1 MLKTLDAA
9 VQTLKLARMLDT
21 SLQNNTKIDDFF
33 EQLATV
39 ERDCFRFARQGF
51 GHVKVLVIEGLSGS
65 GKSTLANRLRV
76 ITGGT
81 ALTEV
86 PIELVGVRHLY
97 SNASVPDAVIAA
109 LEHTFNYIIAHRII
123 HQAATQPADHLVI
136 IEQLYHASCARAVCV
151 NVSNDVDLASLPRSA
166 FEWPLDLPIPHLV
179 MFLTLTTAVR
189 MQRQK
194 VVGRGSSLTE
204 RSNERNIS
212 RDARA
217 QTAYSLV
224 RGPST
229 IALDASLGPD
239 DVLDAVIEACEEFGL
254 YRPPPMGKGGGK
266 RVSMGLYGAF
276 AKS

>member
-9 VQTLKLARMLDT
+9 VQTLKLARMMDAT
-21 SLQNNTKIDDFF
+21 LQHNPKIDDFF
-33 EQLATV
+33 LQLETV

-65 GKSTLANRLRV
+65 GKSTLANRLKV
-76 ITGGT
+76 ITRGT

-86 PIELVGVRHLY
+86 PIELVGVRHLF
-97 SNASVPDAVIAA
+97 SSAGVPEAVIAA
-109 LEHTFNYIIAHRII
+109 LEHTFHYIIAHRLI
-123 HQAATQPADHLVI
+123 HQSATQPADHLVI
-136 IEQLYHASCARAVCV
+136 LEQLYHATCAQAVCA
-151 NVSNDVDLASLPRSA
+151 NVTSDIELSTLPRSA
-166 FEWPLDLPIPHLV
+166 FEWPIDLPVPHLV
-179 MFLTLTTAVR
+179 MFLTLSTAVR

-204 RSNERNIS
+204 RSNERNIA

-224 RGPST
+224 RGPTT
-229 IALDASLGPD
+229 IALDASVGPD
-239 DVLDAVIEACEEFGL
+239 DVLDAAIEACEEFGL
-254 YRPPPMGKGGGK
+254 YQAPPVGSGGK

-276 AKS
+276 TKS